1 MLNLRKRMLAIL
13 LAAAM
18 LLTALPLSAFAA
30 TVEALPDPE
39 SATEEELIKHRS
51 ELLEVADEAGFATEY
66 ELFFAVLEDLEER
79 GEFWEY
85 NNFALY
91 CRSMSD
97 ELLLELLGYLRKYV
111 KAGAV
116 AGYSAVSATEEF
128 FEDQAYNIYYT
139 FFAREEFLGL
149 IRAEDLKQFETTP
162 MFTKNLPAYYYYPTE
177 ADLPNELELTVELS
191 PAVMAAIDGV
201 GAHWIASTGGHYSH
215 NLLED
220 NMDVDMEFVG
230 NRATL
235 RLSADDI
242 LKFAGDVQ
250 TNHYS
255 STGGF
260 WVRYYAGGYLSDPCY
275 IAIGTNAFFEG
286 SPGYGSREQGSFIL
300 DFNTDRL
307 SADTQ
312 VIYEWNLSAAVP
324 EWVLQGNFEDSMWD
338 GPFTTTEPV
347 LTVEDIENSYYL
359 EYLNSQ
365 SEEQLTAEEL
375 WERTTYISCQVFWQ
389 VDGKDYYL
397 NTPILPVFGGESGEV
412 GPDRSWTYDPISSF
426 EVFGYDTYVEPGATV
441 TSNVFTLADDTVID
455 CTLFYDEYIDGR
467 NLQFI
472 ISDQGTT
479 FTVPESA
486 DVRRPRTE
494 YRVSYSATAPN
505 GKTYFGGGGSTVLNV
520 YPEDLLVYTGSGQY
534 DEILGEKILYKD
546 VAKSTASTNIFSLAP
561 MALYHDGILYTTGSS
576 YSSSKLKV
584 NWYTNTV
591 KSYDGATLH
600 SSNRSYFQTSP
611 QTEGEYYV
619 FCVVSAG

>member
-66 ELFFAVLEDLEER
+66 ELFFAVLEDLDER

-128 FEDQAYNIYYT
+128 FDEQAYNIYYT
-139 FFAREEFLGL
+139 FLAREEFLGL
-149 IRAEDLKQFETTP
+149 IRAEDLKQFENTP

-201 GAHWIASTGGHYSH
+201 GAHWIASTGGHYSQ

-242 LKFAGDVQ
+242 LKFACDVQ

-312 VIYEWNLSAAVP
+312 VIYEWDLSAAVP
-324 EWVLQGNFEDSMWD
+324 EWVLQGNFDDSMWD

-347 LTVEDIENSYYL
+347 LTVEDITRLLVRLHILPYVNMVGSTNRAGLLLLERISPVIALLPALSYGLGYTQGVRMRTRVHTDIAAGKRKRAQK
-359 EYLNSQ
+359 ERRQ
-365 SEEQLTAEEL
+365 RQARVKAAKGPEQL
-375 WERTTYISCQVFWQ
+375 
-389 VDGKDYYL
+389 
-397 NTPILPVFGGESGEV
+397 N
-412 GPDRSWTYDPISSF
+412 
-426 EVFGYDTYVEPGATV
+426 
-441 TSNVFTLADDTVID
+441 
-455 CTLFYDEYIDGR
+455 
-467 NLQFI
+467 
-472 ISDQGTT
+472 
-479 FTVPESA
+479 
-486 DVRRPRTE
+486 
-494 YRVSYSATAPN
+494 
-505 GKTYFGGGGSTVLNV
+505 
-520 YPEDLLVYTGSGQY
+520 
-534 DEILGEKILYKD
+534 
-546 VAKSTASTNIFSLAP
+546 
-561 MALYHDGILYTTGSS
+561 
-576 YSSSKLKV
+576 
-584 NWYTNTV
+584 
-591 KSYDGATLH
+591 
-600 SSNRSYFQTSP
+600 
-611 QTEGEYYV
+611 
-619 FCVVSAG
+619 